1 MFKSLKTLFITFT
14 TLLIL
19 VTVGIPTYLLISK
32 LRDNFQETYKY
43 MVNMTVDI
51 IRCDV
56 SHAMMDGRPEKLTFF
71 VNKIAQLNSVYR
83 VSIINPEGIVTH
95 SNHKSVIN
103 KNIKEVLYHENLKI
117 EPDTSLTQFYHNGSV
132 YSAMFPIIN
141 RKECHTCHDAGQ
153 KINGFVDVDLNLTQ
167 AEYRFRDTLR
177 LTLVSGVLLIL
188 ILGSVLYLMFNRYIN
203 RPIKDLA
210 GAMDEVE
217 KGNLTVRLDVNRSTE
232 IRTLQD
238 QFNDMVN
245 KLNLSRKQLDDY
257 HLEQLQRADR
267 LVTLGELTAELAH
280 EINNPSGII
289 LTRADYL
296 RSVFHDL
303 DNYKE
308 YEEDLDTIV
317 NQIEKVSK
325 ITSSILKYSRK
336 LPTNFQS
343 INLKKTLLESLK
355 VLQPRLDKY
364 DIKVNVSHD
373 GGDWNKWG
381 EAIQMEQAFT
391 NLINN
396 AIDASK
402 KGSTIDVIFKHKE
415 LETGNIIEIEIK
427 DYGSG
432 IGPKNMHQIF
442 EPFYSSKPPGKGT
455 GLGLYIVNNIIKN
468 HNGRIEV
475 SSELNNGTSFKITF
489 PVG

>member
-1 MFKSLKTLFITFT
+1 MFKSLKTLFISFT
-14 TLLIL
+14 TVLIL
-19 VTVGIPTYLLISK
+19 VTVGIPTYVLISK
-32 LRDNFQETYKY
+32 LRDNFQETYNY
-43 MVNMTVDI
+43 MVKLTVDM
-51 IRCDV
+51 IRCDI
-56 SHAMMDGRPEKLTFF
+56 SHAMMDGKPEKLSFF
-71 VNKIAQLNSVYR
+71 VNKISQLSSVYR
-83 VSIINPEGIVTH
+83 VSIINPEGVVTH
-95 SNHKSVIN
+95 SNHTSVIS
-103 KNIKEVLYHENLKI
+103 KNINDVQDHENLTI

-141 RKECHTCHDAGQ
+141 KKECHTCHDAGK
-153 KINGFVDVDLNLTQ
+153 KIIGFVDVDLNLTK
-167 AEYRFRDTLR
+167 AEYRFRDTVR
-177 LTLVSGVLLIL
+177 MTLVSGVLLIL
-188 ILGSVLYLMFNRYIN
+188 ILGSVLYIMFNRYIN

-217 KGNLTVRLDVNRSTE
+217 KGNFTVRLYVSRSAE
-232 IRTLQD
+232 IKTLQN
-238 QFNDMVN
+238 QFNHMVK
-245 KLNLSRKQLDDY
+245 KLDESRKKIDDY

-308 YEEDLDTIV
+308 YEEDLDAIV

-336 LPTNFQS
+336 LPKNFQS
-343 INLKKTLLESLK
+343 INLKETLLESLK

-364 DIKVNVSHD
+364 DIKVNIIDD
-373 GGDWNKWG
+373 GGDWIRWG
-381 EAIQMEQAFT
+381 EAMQMEQAFT

-396 AIDASK
+396 AVDASG
-402 KGSTIDVIFKHKE
+402 KGSSIDVIFKHKE
-415 LETGNIIEIEIK
+415 HENGKIIEIEIN
-427 DYGSG
+427 DNGSG
-432 IGPKNMHQIF
+432 IGPKNIYQIF

-468 HNGRIEV
+468 HNGKIEV
-475 SSELNNGTSFKITF
+475 SSELDKGTSFKITF
-489 PVG
+489 PAD